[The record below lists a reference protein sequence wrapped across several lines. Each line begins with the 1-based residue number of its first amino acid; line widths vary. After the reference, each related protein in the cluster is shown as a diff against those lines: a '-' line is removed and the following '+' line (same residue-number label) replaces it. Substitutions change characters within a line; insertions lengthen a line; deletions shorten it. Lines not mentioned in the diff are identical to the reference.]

1 MKLRANRRRPSLSP
15 PMPAARAPAGGA
27 REVLLLPANPWFIA
41 LTLALALFI
50 DFLPLGRLPWLPDLV
65 ALTLVFWN
73 VHQPRRVGMT
83 VAFVLGLVVDV
94 QQGAVL
100 GQHALIYTVLS
111 YFAITLH
118 RRLLWFPPLQQ
129 ALHVLP
135 LFFAAQLLQL
145 LVGMWAGGTF
155 PGWSFFLA
163 AVLQAALWPLWT
175 WLLLAPQRRAP
186 DPDRN
191 RPL

>member
-1 MKLRANRRRPSLSP
+1 MLRRRPTRSA
-15 PMPAARAPAGGA
+15 MPAARAPAGGP
-27 REVLLLPANPWFIA
+27 REVLLLPVKPWFIA
-41 LTLALALFI
+41 LTLLIALLL
-50 DFLPLGRLPWLPDLV
+50 DFVPLGRLGWMPDFV

-83 VAFVLGLVVDV
+83 VAFVLGLMVDV

-111 YFAITLH
+111 YFAISLH
-118 RRLLWFPPLQQ
+118 RRLLWFSPLQQ
-129 ALHVLP
+129 ALQVLP
-135 LFFAAQLLQL
+135 LFVAAQGLWL
-145 LVGMWAGGTF
+145 LVGMWSGGSF
-155 PGWSFFLA
+155 PGWGFLLA
-163 AVLQAALWPLWT
+163 PLLQAALWPPLS

-186 DPDRN
+186 DADRN